1 MAIKKVNELHILNS
15 KLSELS
21 DEIDV
26 IKLKSIETTNWTS
39 TLFMSAP

>member
-21 DEIDV
+21 DDIDV
-26 IKLKSIETTNWTS
+26 LKLKSIETTN
-39 TLFMSAP
+39 